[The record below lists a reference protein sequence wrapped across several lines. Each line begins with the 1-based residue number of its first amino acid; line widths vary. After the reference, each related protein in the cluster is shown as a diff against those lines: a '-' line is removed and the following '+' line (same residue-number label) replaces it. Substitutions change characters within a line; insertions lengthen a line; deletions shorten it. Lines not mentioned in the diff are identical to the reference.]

1 MSTGSGDGDKPRP
14 KQDSGGGFDEEE
26 PKFRTGR
33 FHVQHRGGTRVE
45 VGDPVNVGGDRPW
58 MCAVKLVGPKRD
70 QPDDPDHPDPTQTLL
85 VRTGRG
91 ATADDARRDAL
102 SHLTL
107 VYGSPVAPPPTAVIM
122 QKPSD
127 PPPPPDPPPAP
138 PAASANGNAKGGG
151 GGFWA
156 RLVEWFGGRT

>member
-1 MSTGSGDGDKPRP
+1 MVDFQDMSTGSGDDGDKPRL
-14 KQDSGGGFDEEE
+14 KQDSGMNFDEEE
-26 PKFRTGR
+26 PKSRTGR

-45 VGDPVNVGGDRPW
+45 VGDPVHVGGERPW

-70 QPDDPDHPDPTQTLL
+70 QPEDPDHPDPTQTLL

-91 ATADDARRDAL
+91 ETADDARRDAL

-127 PPPPPDPPPAP
+127 PPPPPAPEPAKKAP
-138 PAASANGNAKGGG
+138 K
-151 GGFWA
+151 GFWA
-156 RLVEWFGGRT
+156 RFVELFGGKT

>member
-1 MSTGSGDGDKPRP
+1 
-14 KQDSGGGFDEEE
+14 
-26 PKFRTGR
+26 
-33 FHVQHRGGTRVE
+33 
-45 VGDPVNVGGDRPW
+45 

-70 QPDDPDHPDPTQTLL
+70 QPEDPEHPDPTQTLL

-107 VYGSPVAPPPTAVIM
+107 VYGSPVAPPPTAIIM

-127 PPPPPDPPPAP
+127 PPPPMPPMPATEP
-138 PAASANGNAKGGG
+138 PRQAPK
-151 GGFWA
+151 GFWA
-156 RLVEWFGGRT
+156 RFVELFGGKT